1 MEIRLIGSASFLVT
15 SAAGTVVTDPAP
27 ETLSDSALND
37 ENAIALF
44 SRQGGIV
51 SNFPDSLTILDGPG
65 EYEVSGVSV
74 FGIPTP
80 AAADASVTREVTT
93 QYVIDA
99 DGISVCS
106 LGFIGSI
113 PEARALRAAGNIDV
127 VLVPTID
134 DSPMSAEQLAA
145 AVRII
150 DPKVVVPSGFDGEAG
165 KPGEELRRFVGELGA
180 KPDDPAPRLTLS
192 RSNLPEEMRVVI
204 LQPRRAGAG

>member
-15 SAAGTVVTDPAP
+15 STAGTVVTDPEP
-27 ETLSDSALND
+27 DTLSDSSLND
-37 ENAIALF
+37 ENAIAVF

-51 SNFPDSLTILDGPG
+51 ANFPDSLTIIDGPG

-80 AAADASVTREVTT
+80 AGSDAAVTREVTT

-99 DGISVCS
+99 DGIAVCS

-113 PEARALRAAGNIDV
+113 PEARALRAMGNIEV
-127 VLVPTID
+127 LLVPTTD

-150 DPKVVVPSGFDGEAG
+150 DPKVVVPSGFDAEAG
-165 KPGEELRRFVGELGA
+165 KPGEELRRFVEELGT
-180 KPDDPAPRLTLS
+180 KPDDPAPRLTLN

-204 LQPRRAGAG
+204 LQPRPSGAT

>member
-27 ETLSDSALND
+27 EILSDSSLKD
-37 ENAIALF
+37 ENAIAVF
-44 SRQGGIV
+44 SRRGGIV
-51 SNFPDSLTILDGPG
+51 SNFPESLTILDGPG

-80 AAADASVTREVTT
+80 AGADAAVTREVTT

-99 DGISVCS
+99 DGIAVCS

-113 PEARALRAAGNIDV
+113 PEARALRATGNIDV
-127 VLVPTID
+127 VLVPTTD
-134 DSPMSAEQLAA
+134 ESPMSAEQLAA

-150 DPKVVVPSGFDGEAG
+150 DPKVVVPSGFDSASGR
-165 KPGEELRRFVGELGA
+165 PGEELRRFIEELGA
-180 KPDDPAPRLTLS
+180 KPDDPAPRISLS

-204 LQPRRAGAG
+204 LHPRPSGAA

>member
-27 ETLSDSALND
+27 EILSDSSLKD
-37 ENAIALF
+37 ENAIAVF
-44 SRQGGIV
+44 SRRGGIV

-80 AAADASVTREVTT
+80 AGADAAVTREVTT

-99 DGISVCS
+99 DGIAVCS

-113 PEARALRAAGNIDV
+113 PEARALRATGNIDV
-127 VLVPTID
+127 VLVPTTD
-134 DSPMSAEQLAA
+134 ESPMSAEQLAA

-150 DPKVVVPSGFDGEAG
+150 DPKVVVPSGFDSAAG
-165 KPGEELRRFVGELGA
+165 RPGEELRRFIEELGA
-180 KPDDPAPRLTLS
+180 KPDDPAPRISLS

-204 LQPRRAGAG
+204 LHPRPSGAA

>member
-1 MEIRLIGSASFLVT
+1 MEIRLIGNASFLVT

-27 ETLSDSALND
+27 DIMSDSYLND
-37 ENAIALF
+37 ENAIAVF

-80 AAADASVTREVTT
+80 AGDAAVTREVTT

-99 DGISVCS
+99 DGIAVCS

-113 PEARALRAAGNIDV
+113 PDARSLRAIGNIDV
-127 VLVPTID
+127 MLVPTTE

-145 AVRII
+145 AVRLIE
-150 DPKVVVPSGFDGEAG
+150 PKVVVPSGFYVAAG
-165 KPGEELRRFVGELGA
+165 NPGEELRRFVQELGT
-180 KPDDPAPRLTLS
+180 KPDDPAPRLTLN
-192 RSNLPEEMRVVI
+192 RLNLPEEMRVVI
-204 LQPRRAGAG
+204 LQPRLPGTA

>member
-1 MEIRLIGSASFLVT
+1 MEIRLVGNTSFLVT

-27 ETLSDSALND
+27 DILSDSSLND
-37 ENAIALF
+37 DNAIALF
-44 SRQGGIV
+44 SRQGGII
-51 SNFPDSLTILDGPG
+51 SNFPESLTILDGPG

-80 AAADASVTREVTT
+80 AGPDSAVTREVTT
-93 QYVIDA
+93 QFVIDA
-99 DGISVCS
+99 DGITVCS

-127 VLVPTID
+127 LLVPTTG

-145 AVRII
+145 TVRII
-150 DPKVVVPSGFDGEAG
+150 DPKVVVPSGFDVESGVA
-165 KPGEELRRFVGELGA
+165 GEELRRFVGELGA

-192 RSNLPEEMRVVI
+192 RTNLPEDMRVVI
-204 LQPRRAGAG
+204 LQPRAAG